1 MKQLAILAF
10 AAALLPAQFPGG
22 GPGRGPGG
30 PGGRGGPGG
39 FPMGAGERKLI
50 KDFDKDGDGK
60 LNALERKAAR
70 ESLNRRTRPA
80 PGPKLAPAQ
89 VKQYTKEP
97 LYDRATLRTLF
108 LTFENKDWEQELA
121 DFYNSDVEVPAA
133 LHVDGKDY
141 PGVGIHFRGMS
152 SFMMVGEGQKRSL
165 NLSID
170 FSDKKL
176 RLGGYRTLNLL
187 NSNGDPTLLR
197 ALLYSEIGRHY
208 LPIPKVNHMR
218 VVINGESWGIYVN
231 VQQFNTDFLAEWFPS
246 SKGARWK
253 TPGSPMGRAGLDYIG
268 DDPAAYKRLYE
279 IKTKDDPQ
287 SWAAL
292 IQLCKTLKET
302 PPDKLEA
309 ALAPIL
315 NVDGALK
322 FLALEK
328 ALINSDG
335 YWTRASDYNIF
346 LDEKGRFHIIPH
358 DFNEALAP
366 AEMMGPPPGF
376 GPGGPPM
383 GGPPMG
389 GPPMQMPMPGGPRR
403 GAPAD
408 ANLDLFAGEKDAAKP
423 LLHKLLAVPVLR
435 QKYLTYIR
443 DIAENWLVWEK
454 LEPVVKQAQ
463 ALIAE
468 DVKTDTRKLGSTEA
482 FLKGAT
488 EETTSQGFGPFGG
501 RPHMSI
507 KDFVEKRRAYILNYP
522 DVAKLPR

>member
-1 MKQLAILAF
+1 MSTSSAILLF
-10 AAALLPAQFPGG
+10 TLSAALLPAQR

-30 PGGRGGPGG
+30 PGGFP
-39 FPMGAGERKLI
+39 PMGMSERKLV

-60 LNALERKAAR
+60 LNATERQAAR
-70 ESLNRRTRPA
+70 ASLNRRNRPE
-80 PGPKLAPAQ
+80 PGPALTPDQ
-89 VKQYTKEP
+89 VKQYTSQP
-97 LYDRATLRTLF
+97 LYDRNTLRTLF
-108 LTFENKDWEQELA
+108 LTFESKDWEQELA
-121 DFYNSDVEVPAA
+121 DFHNSDVEVPAD
-133 LHVDGKDY
+133 LLVDGKAI
-141 PGVGIHFRGMS
+141 PGVGVHFRGAS

-170 FSDKKL
+170 YTDSKA

-197 ALLYSEIGRHY
+197 TLLYAEIGRHY
-208 LPIPKVNHMR
+208 VPIPKVNYMR

-231 VQQFNTDFLAEWFPS
+231 VQQFNSDFLSEWFPS

-279 IKTKDDPQ
+279 IKTKDDPKD
-287 SWAAL
+287 WAAL

-309 ALAPIL
+309 ALAPMLDI
-315 NVDGALK
+315 DGALK

-335 YWTRASDYNIF
+335 YWTRASDYNLF
-346 LDEKGRFHIIPH
+346 LDNKGRFHVIPH

-376 GPGGPPM
+376 GGPPM

-389 GPPMQMPMPGGPRR
+389 GPRPR
-403 GAPAD
+403 APQEAD
-408 ANLDLFAGEKDAAKP
+408 LDIFAGEKDPAKP
-423 LLHKLLAVPVLR
+423 LLHKLLAVPALR
-435 QKYLTYIR
+435 EKYVAYIK
-443 DIAENWLVWEK
+443 DIATNWLDWQK
-454 LEPVVKQAQ
+454 LEPIVQEAQ
-463 ALIAE
+463 ALIAA
-468 DVKTDTRKLGSTEA
+468 DVKTDTRKLGSIEA
-482 FLKGAT
+482 FLKGAA
-488 EETTSQGFGPFGG
+488 EEVTSQGFGPFGG
-501 RPHMSI
+501 RPQMSI
-507 KDFVEKRRAYILNYP
+507 KTFVEKRRAFL
-522 DVAKLPR
+522 LSR